1 MPEPTPPTSS
11 ESAPRSKANKPSARG
26 PVRGLRNG
34 LAAFQY
40 RNYRLL
46 WFGQLISVTGTWMQ
60 SLAQAWL
67 VYEVLG
73 ASAFQLGLVNVL
85 QFLPVL
91 LFGIPSGIIA
101 DKFPKR
107 SIMMV
112 TQLTMMILAATMSTL
127 VFTDAIELWQ
137 VYVIATIFGMA
148 NAVDMPTRQAFV
160 SELVG
165 KDALMNAIAMN
176 SALFNTGRI
185 VGPAIAGILLA
196 LYGPGMLFGINAVS
210 YIAVLIGLTM
220 MKVAPIVN
228 ASTDSPIQRLRDGLS
243 YVRTTPLILRTILMV
258 GSIGIFGMNFNVWVP
273 VLASDYFDAGS
284 NAYGA
289 LFSAMGAGSLLG
301 ALSLAFSGRGPN
313 RKRMVAGVAAM
324 GMSEIALAFV
334 AGTGAALAMG
344 AITLA
349 LIGFS
354 TSNAMSTANTTVQ
367 TIATDHYRGRVMA
380 VYMTV
385 FAGSIP
391 IGALIAGW
399 VTDQYGTPVSVAMGG
414 TIVLLVAIGQMLAP
428 QQSPS
433 SERAQPADAPA
444 HSS

>member
-1 MPEPTPPTSS
+1 MPDRTP
-11 ESAPRSKANKPSARG
+11 KPSSDPASRSSIESRPARL
-26 PVRGLRNG
+26 RFRALRNG
-34 LAAFQY
+34 LVAFQY

-46 WFGQLISVTGTWMQ
+46 WTGQLISVTGTWMQ
-60 SLAQAWL
+60 TLAQAWL

-101 DKFPKR
+101 DRFPKR

-112 TQLTMMILAATMSTL
+112 TQSVMLVLAATMSVL
-127 VFTDAIELWQ
+127 VLTDAIELWQ
-137 VYVIATIFGMA
+137 VYVIATVFGMA

-160 SELVG
+160 SDLVG
-165 KDALMNAIAMN
+165 RDALMNAIALN

-196 LYGPGMLFGINAVS
+196 LVGPGILFGINAVS
-210 YIAVLIGLTM
+210 YIAVLTGLALMQVT
-220 MKVAPIVN
+220 PIIN
-228 ASTDSPIQRLRDGLS
+228 SLTDSPIQRLRDGLS
-243 YVRTTPLILRTILMV
+243 YVRTTPEIFRTILMV
-258 GSIGIFGMNFNVWVP
+258 GTISIFGMNFNVWVP

-313 RKRMVAGVAAM
+313 RKRMLAGVAAM
-324 GMSEIALAFV
+324 GASEIVLAVV
-334 AGTGAALAMG
+334 ANSDAVLAMG

-349 LIGFS
+349 MIGFAS
-354 TSNAMSTANTTVQ
+354 SNAMSTANTTVQ
-367 TIATDHYRGRVMA
+367 TAAADHLRGRVMA

-399 VTDQYGTPVSVAMGG
+399 VTDQFGAPTSVGMGG
-414 TIVLLVAIGQMLAP
+414 TIVLLVALALTLSP
-428 QQSPS
+428 QRTASAGAARTS
-433 SERAQPADAPA
+433 DARA
-444 HSS
+444 HG